1 MLEAA
6 QEMVNAPAAD
16 RRELGWRAGSAFPT
30 LIALAAA
37 LEPEHPGWRR
47 WWRQWRRNPMA
58 FIDPRPLLS
67 GNEIA
72 ELTGLEPGPELG
84 RVVRGLL
91 RAQVRREVRSR
102 GGAVRWL
109 GHGRRPGR

>member
-16 RRELGWRAGSAFPT
+16 RREFAWRAESAFPT

-37 LEPEHPGWRR
+37 IEPEHPGWRR
-47 WWRQWRRNPMA
+47 WWRQWRRDPGA

-67 GNEIA
+67 GDEIA
-72 ELTGLEPGPELG
+72 EITGIEPGPALG
-84 RVVRGLL
+84 EVVRGLL
-91 RAQVRREVRSR
+91 RAQVRGEVRSR
-102 GGAVRWL
+102 GGAVA
-109 GHGRRPGR
+109 GSGGDG